1 MSDFKETCIW
11 MSYRYAIGRKSIASV
26 THAQDIA
33 AHLDWIPK
41 DRWEFTAKDITREIN
56 DKIRWWDNI
65 EFVSYDNCNYD
76 AFTVIFKWFIDN
88 PQKNPVEFFNTSKW
102 YINCDTGEV
111 DTITDYEPD
120 KSKVVL
126 QHNIFHEYADYVGW
140 IKLAIM
146 LRDKS
151 IFVTTEY
158 EGQTDTMLAY
168 EWIDCTFN
176 GENLR
181 YKYSKVNNGFPS
193 WYIAEE
199 YIKSVKPY
207 QK

>member
-33 AHLDWIPK
+33 KHIDWIPE

-56 DKIRWWDNI
+56 EKIRWWDNV
-65 EFVSYDNCNYD
+65 EFVSYDNGNYD
-76 AFTVIFKWFIDN
+76 AFTVIFRWFIDN

-111 DTITDYEPD
+111 DTITDYTPD
-120 KSKVVL
+120 KSKVIVK
-126 QHNIFHEYADYVGW
+126 HNIFHEYTDYSGW
-140 IKLAIM
+140 VRLAIV
-146 LRDKS
+146 LRNKP
-151 IFVTTEY
+151 VTVEVEY
-158 EGQTDTMLAY
+158 EGNKETKQAW

-181 YKYSKVNNGFPS
+181 YKYSDINNKFPD